1 MSNDTK
7 KYRAVLTGAAGGI
20 GQAIAFEL
28 MPQAEYLILVGR
40 NREALEVLQ
49 TKLGKERAHVI
60 DGDLTQN
67 ATLEKI
73 EHLAS
78 ELGGLNLLI
87 NNAGS
92 NDFHAYETQSVDA
105 IRGLIEVNLLAPMLL
120 SRQLIPL
127 LKQAQRAQIINV
139 GSVMGFIGF
148 PGFAAYCA
156 AKSGLRG
163 FTQSLRRELANTSIE
178 VRHFAPRATRTGINS
193 AAATSMNRELK
204 TKEDSPEHVSHAF
217 VTFLNGTARELT
229 MGAKEAFFVFINKVL
244 PGLPE
249 RAIRGQLSIIQKHL
263 PR

>member
-1 MSNDTK
+1 MSNNVK

-28 MPQAEYLILVGR
+28 MPQAEYLIMVGR
-40 NREALEVLQ
+40 NREALEALRA
-49 TKLGKERAHVI
+49 KLGKDRTHIV
-60 DGDLTQN
+60 DGDLTQQ
-67 ATLEKI
+67 ATLDKI
-73 EHLAS
+73 EQLAG
-78 ELGGLNLLI
+78 ELGGINLLI

-105 IRGLIEVNLLAPMLL
+105 IRGLIEVNLLSPMLL

-127 LKQAQRAQIINV
+127 LKQAPRAQIINI

-163 FTQSLRRELANTSIE
+163 FTQSLRRELADTSID

-193 AAATSMNRELK
+193 TAAASMNRELK
-204 TKEDSPEHVSHAF
+204 TTEDSPEQVSRAF
-217 VTFLNGTARELT
+217 ITFLNGSARELT
-229 MGAKEAFFVFINKVL
+229 LGAKEAFFVFVNKVL